1 MSHNSVLS
9 KDNLD
14 IVFQT
19 FSNTIKQINNN
30 KKVSLYI
37 VGGGAIVASFEYRL
51 STMDI
56 DAMFATD
63 DEIIKAIKM
72 TAQELQLPNDWLNQD
87 FINTPS
93 FSPKLSEVSTLL
105 KSYNDNLTIYTLPSK
120 YLIAMKLKSSRPT
133 GGDIDDIINMIYEL
147 RYKGV
152 EIMYEDII
160 AAYKTLYDDFSNT
173 YNFYLKKTK
182 EAFDAPLEDVVE
194 IIQQRIFI
202 NKSHR

>member
-202 NKSHR
+202 NKSHH

>member
-63 DEIIKAIKM
+63 DEITKAIKM

-202 NKSHR
+202 NKSHH